1 MYKNFQTAYYGM
13 INKVLSEGNDV
24 TVRGLDMKELIP
36 GYFEIENPRDRLLN
50 IDCRSKIT
58 KYIFGELM
66 WYLTGR
72 DDVEFI
78 SKYSKQWAPL
88 SDDGIN
94 NN

>member
-50 IDCRSKIT
+50 ID
-58 KYIFGELM
+58 
-66 WYLTGR
+66 
-72 DDVEFI
+72 
-78 SKYSKQWAPL
+78 
-88 SDDGIN
+88 
-94 NN
+94 

>member
-58 KYIFGELM
+58 KYI
-66 WYLTGR
+66 
-72 DDVEFI
+72 
-78 SKYSKQWAPL
+78 
-88 SDDGIN
+88 
-94 NN
+94 